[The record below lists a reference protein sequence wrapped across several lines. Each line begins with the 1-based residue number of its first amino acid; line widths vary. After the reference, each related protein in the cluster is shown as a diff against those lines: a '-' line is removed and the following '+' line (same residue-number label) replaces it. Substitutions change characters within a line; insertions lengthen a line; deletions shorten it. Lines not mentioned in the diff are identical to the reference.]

1 MGRAID
7 MEKDIDTIKQRLA
20 KIDRVLNGICST
32 LDELEDAVFETEDE
46 KETKDGKKETN
57 NEGNGKSSGKP
68 NSRKSKSKSR
78 VDGDSAGSK

>member
-1 MGRAID
+1 MGRAVD
-7 MEKDIDTIKQRLA
+7 VDKRLDA
-20 KIDRVLNGICST
+20 LEMKVNELLLM
-32 LDELEDAVFETEDE
+32 LDEFAQTNTV
-46 KETKDGKKETN
+46 KENIDIHEATKQKETN